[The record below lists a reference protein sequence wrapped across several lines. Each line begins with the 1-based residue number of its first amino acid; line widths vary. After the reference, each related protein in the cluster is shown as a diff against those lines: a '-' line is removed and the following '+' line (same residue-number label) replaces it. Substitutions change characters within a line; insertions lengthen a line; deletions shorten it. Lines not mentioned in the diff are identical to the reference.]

1 MIGWSISSNLKII
14 FFSHLEVLL
23 RILDIFKSVVKV
35 LTVIIQYNSQ
45 NFILRLQDFVLHLE
59 ARLPFFDSGVV
70 DGDGG
75 DIGSG
80 MYTNSSN
87 GDSSR
92 RQRMIG

>member
-59 ARLPFFDSGVV
+59 ARLPFLCKLLTVHV
-70 DGDGG
+70 AYLL
-75 DIGSG
+75 
-80 MYTNSSN
+80 MY
-87 GDSSR
+87 R
-92 RQRMIG
+92 LR